1 MSNPRFWV
9 VGGEYRT
16 LEFDEIINGSQR
28 LIGPFVER
36 TAAEHSWR
44 DVSEQHR
51 AHCTVRFTIAEEH

>member
-1 MSNPRFWV
+1 
-9 VGGEYRT
+9 

-51 AHCTVRFTIAEEH
+51 AHCRPFHDRRRTLTETGKKLASQ